1 MEGLKKM
8 QQSSL
13 LLGIEPPFSYK
24 LMKMTCVFFWK
35 YRFLAQFSCGKH
47 IIFKKGVN
55 ICPCFEC
62 WSLHETCLLHHSN
75 FASFFLTDQFKS
87 YFKIADQ
94 DLFYITISQHVH
106 LPYLLFE
113 TKKSYGVWWW
123 GDWTQ

>member
-1 MEGLKKM
+1 M
-8 QQSSL
+8 
-13 LLGIEPPFSYK
+13 
-24 LMKMTCVFFWK
+24 CFFWI
-35 YRFLAQFSCGKH
+35 YHFLAQFSYGKH
-47 IIFKKGVN
+47 IIKKGGKLM
-55 ICPCFEC
+55 
-62 WSLHETCLLHHSN
+62 SLHEPCLLHHSN